1 MHEVLVN
8 RLGGLSLPRKS
19 VVRLTDRPDMT
30 LDVYR
35 GRKTTIQLA
44 SDANFIRAVPVTCWA
59 PFLSSPLA
67 GKRDIVVT
75 IFVGLNT
82 ILFQKYFKY
91 TCIIDIQ
98 QIDQDLIVS
107 SWLIYIISWNV
118 HNLQQNRW
126 FKHMGH
132 MTWKYSMVSNGK
144 SRNFDIE
151 DKQINK

>member
-1 MHEVLVN
+1 M
-8 RLGGLSLPRKS
+8 
-19 VVRLTDRPDMT
+19 
-30 LDVYR
+30 
-35 GRKTTIQLA
+35 
-44 SDANFIRAVPVTCWA
+44 F
-59 PFLSSPLA
+59 
-67 GKRDIVVT
+67 
-75 IFVGLNT
+75 GLNT

-132 MTWKYSMVSNGK
+132 MTWKYSMVSNGN

>member
-1 MHEVLVN
+1 MHCYAPNFEEVEGAN
-8 RLGGLSLPRKS
+8 WFEP
-19 VVRLTDRPDMT
+19 VRLLFHQPPTAPHIPSRRP
-30 LDVYR
+30 
-35 GRKTTIQLA
+35 
-44 SDANFIRAVPVTCWA
+44 VP
-59 PFLSSPLA
+59 PPPPPPPNYFFRF
-67 GKRDIVVT
+67 G
-75 IFVGLNT
+75 FFGLNT

-144 SRNFDIE
+144 SKILILKISKLINERT
-151 DKQINK
+151 KQKKKKKKN

>member
-1 MHEVLVN
+1 MQDHVQAYFRRVKSFTHLHSAQIALRPSC
-8 RLGGLSLPRKS
+8 RL
-19 VVRLTDRPDMT
+19 
-30 LDVYR
+30 
-35 GRKTTIQLA
+35 
-44 SDANFIRAVPVTCWA
+44 
-59 PFLSSPLA
+59 
-67 GKRDIVVT
+67 
-75 IFVGLNT
+75 GLNT